1 MHLSEGYTYISIYS
15 GCIMQNKK
23 KRDKTEIKRQQCKR
37 NK

>member
-23 KRDKTEIKRQQCKR
+23 RDKTEIKRQQCKR